1 MPHQFEKLVELSG
14 SKEIFAKKLKYG
26 FDNNLID
33 YGNEPAFLAV
43 QAFHYAG
50 RSDLASFYVRKL
62 MRERFDEKGYSGN
75 DDSGAMS
82 SWYMFSA
89 MGFFPNAGQDIYF
102 VDFVA
107 NNVTFADLGPGWT
120 IDDENRELYPGEDFN
135 LLIINIDKETGKIT
149 SKIASNGL
157 VSGPPGM
164 LPDCGK

>member
-1 MPHQFEKLVELSG
+1 VKKIVIIVIMMIFLVAGCDSIKVN
-14 SKEIFAKKLKYG
+14 SACDALKIAE
-26 FDNNLID
+26 NNIP
-33 YGNEPAFLAV
+33 GAINAHV
-43 QAFHYAG
+43 
-50 RSDLASFYVRKL
+50 SVVASAL
-62 MRERFDEKGYSGN
+62 GTN
-75 DDSGAMS
+75 D
-82 SWYMFSA
+82 
-89 MGFFPNAGQDIYF
+89 AGQDIYF